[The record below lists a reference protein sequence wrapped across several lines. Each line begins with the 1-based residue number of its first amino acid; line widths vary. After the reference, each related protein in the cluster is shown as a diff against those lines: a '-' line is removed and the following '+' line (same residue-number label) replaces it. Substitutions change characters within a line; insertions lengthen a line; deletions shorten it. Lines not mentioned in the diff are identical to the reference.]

1 MLTKSKAPP
10 KVHVT
15 LPWKPLFRDQKFVV
29 ATAVVAAIL
38 TAGVFVAHWQV
49 GIVGPFT
56 LVACLYAV
64 YATVTGAIDSVVKR
78 LPNVFTFSAAI
89 AATLWCVVSALL
101 QEDWSVLLRGVGGG
115 LIVFAVWYGLALITD
130 VGWGDVKFSY
140 AGAALLG
147 SAGWAPWVAGNWV
160 WMMLLMLL
168 SAIFALMTGK
178 RGDDSIAQG
187 PTIGLAVVI
196 SLAFPLMFTS

>member
-15 LPWKPLFRDQKFVV
+15 LPWKPLFRDRKFVV
-29 ATAVVAAIL
+29 ATSSVACVLA
-38 TAGVFVAHWQV
+38 TGVYFAHWQS
-49 GIVGPFT
+49 GIVGLFT
-56 LVACLYAV
+56 AMACLYAV
-64 YATVTGAIDSVVKR
+64 YATVTGAIDTAVKR

-89 AATLWCVVSALL
+89 VATLWCAVSALL
-101 QEDWSVLLRGVGGG
+101 QEDWSVLFRGVGGG

-147 SAGWAPWVAGNWV
+147 SAGWAPWVVGNWV
-160 WMMLLMLL
+160 WMMVLMLL
-168 SAIFALMTGK
+168 SAVFALMTGK

-196 SLAFPLMFTS
+196 SLAFPLMFSS